1 MPRTLLNTYIP
12 IIVFP
17 VLSALCLKLITQ
29 NLDVAAGLTP
39 HLQGQCSPTSPEESP
54 YRITYTGGAVDVA
67 ICGFV
72 AFFHL
77 ALTPTVR
84 PLLTYF
90 LGTSLP
96 LLALP
101 ALEAHRA
108 GRRAST
114 RGPVIL
120 SLPVLVSLAGQVFT
134 VGAVLPLY
142 WLIFILSGTASA
154 TPTSSTKIS
163 SAHAQATAFSLL
175 IGVAVPSACLLFLSD
190 PHVTALWQL
199 FPLYQFFAYRV
210 HLRVRPPQ
218 ANSGGDGFGW
228 VQALYLSSFIAGSS
242 THLGTIASPSVAS
255 VFLPR
260 MGAPGIGVAPEL
272 LVLDVLQWD
281 SIFAFGSTMLATLWF
296 AHTTCQALTIALWN
310 VVGSVVVGPGA
321 AIAAVALWRESYLH
335 TKVAERKQ

>member
-1 MPRTLLNTYIP
+1 MPRTLLNTYIL
-12 IIVFP
+12 IVFP
-17 VLSALCLKLITQ
+17 VMSALCLKLITQ
-29 NLDVAAGLTP
+29 NSAGLTP

-54 YRITYTGGAVDVA
+54 YRITYIGGAADAA
-67 ICGFV
+67 ICSFV

-77 ALTPTVR
+77 ALTPTAR
-84 PLLTYF
+84 PLLNYF

-108 GRRAST
+108 ST
-114 RGPVIL
+114 RGPAIL
-120 SLPVLVSLAGQVFT
+120 SFPVLFGLAGQVFT

-142 WLIFILSGTASA
+142 WLIFILSGAAST

-163 SAHAQATAFSLL
+163 SEHAQATVFSLI
-175 IGVAVPSACLLFLSD
+175 IGVGVPSACLLFLRD

-199 FPLYQFFAYRV
+199 FPLYQLIAYSG
-210 HLRVRPPQ
+210 HLLVRPPQ
-218 ANSGGDGFGW
+218 ANSSGNGFGW
-228 VQALYLSSFIAGSS
+228 VQALYLSSFIVGSS
-242 THLGTIASPSVAS
+242 THLSTIAAAPSVAS

-260 MGAPGIGVAPEL
+260 TGAPGIGVAPEL

-296 AHTTCQALTIALWN
+296 AHTTRQALTIALWN
-310 VVGSVVVGPGA
+310 VVGTIIVGPGA

-335 TKVAERKQ
+335 TEVVKTESAKTIE